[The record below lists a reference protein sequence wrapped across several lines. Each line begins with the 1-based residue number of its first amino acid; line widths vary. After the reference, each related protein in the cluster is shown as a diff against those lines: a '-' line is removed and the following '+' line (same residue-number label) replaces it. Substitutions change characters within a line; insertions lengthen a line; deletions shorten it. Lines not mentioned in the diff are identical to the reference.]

1 MCSKKQ
7 RRIQLKFSKGK
18 KRKKLI
24 HLIAHMNPMLPITE
38 QYRQI
43 RTSIQ
48 FSSVDKTIKSI
59 VLASAQSGEGKSTT
73 ASNLAIVLAQQGNQ
87 VLLVD
92 ADLRKP
98 SIHYAF
104 RVSNID
110 GLTNVLTKEVELDS
124 AIKQTDIHNLSLLTS
139 GAKPPNPSE
148 ILSSNSMETLMGKLK
163 EMFDFVI
170 YDTPPALAVTDSQV
184 LANKCDGVILVVASG
199 KTNRELALK
208 SLDVLKQ
215 ARAHILGAV
224 VNGIELSKKE
234 YYREYK

>member
-1 MCSKKQ
+1 
-7 RRIQLKFSKGK
+7 
-18 KRKKLI
+18 
-24 HLIAHMNPMLPITE
+24 MNPMLPITE

-59 VLASAQSGEGKSTT
+59 MLASAQSGEGKSTT

-139 GAKPPNPSE
+139 GSKPPNPSE
-148 ILSSNSMETLMGKLK
+148 ILSSNSMETLMGRLK

-199 KTNRELALK
+199 KTNKDLALK

-234 YYREYK
+234 YYREYKWWTATILILF

>member
-1 MCSKKQ
+1 M
-7 RRIQLKFSKGK
+7 KFSKGK

-104 RVSNID
+104 RVSNIE
-110 GLTNVLTKEVELDS
+110 GLTNVLTKEVELDR
-124 AIKQTDIHNLSLLTS
+124 AIKQTAIHNLSLLTS
-139 GAKPPNPSE
+139 GSKPPNPSE
-148 ILSSNSMETLMGKLK
+148 ILSSNSMEILMGKLK

-170 YDTPPALAVTDSQV
+170 YDTPPVLAVTDSQV

-199 KTNRELALK
+199 KTTKELALK

>member
-1 MCSKKQ
+1 M
-7 RRIQLKFSKGK
+7 KFSKGK

-59 VLASAQSGEGKSTT
+59 MLASAQSGEGKSTT

-110 GLTNVLTKEVELDS
+110 GLTNVLTKEVELDR

>member
-1 MCSKKQ
+1 
-7 RRIQLKFSKGK
+7 
-18 KRKKLI
+18 
-24 HLIAHMNPMLPITE
+24 MNPMLPITE

-104 RVSNID
+104 RVSNIE
-110 GLTNVLTKEVELDS
+110 GLTNVLTKEVELDR
-124 AIKQTDIHNLSLLTS
+124 AIKQTTINNLSLLTS
-139 GAKPPNPSE
+139 GSKPPNPSE
-148 ILSSNSMETLMGKLK
+148 ILSSNSMEILMGKLK

-170 YDTPPALAVTDSQV
+170 YDTPPVLAVTDSQV

-199 KTNRELALK
+199 KTTKELALK
-208 SLDVLKQ
+208 SLEVLKQ

>member
-1 MCSKKQ
+1 M
-7 RRIQLKFSKGK
+7 KFSKGK

-59 VLASAQSGEGKSTT
+59 MLASAQSGEGKSTT

>member
-1 MCSKKQ
+1 M
-7 RRIQLKFSKGK
+7 KFSKGK

-104 RVSNID
+104 RVSNIE
-110 GLTNVLTKEVELDS
+110 GLTNVLTKEVELDR
-124 AIKQTDIHNLSLLTS
+124 AIKQTTINNLSLLTS
-139 GAKPPNPSE
+139 GSKPPNPSE
-148 ILSSNSMETLMGKLK
+148 ILSSNSMEILMGKLK

-170 YDTPPALAVTDSQV
+170 YDTPPVLAVTDSQV

-199 KTNRELALK
+199 KTTKELALK
-208 SLDVLKQ
+208 SLEVLKQ

>member
-1 MCSKKQ
+1 
-7 RRIQLKFSKGK
+7 
-18 KRKKLI
+18 
-24 HLIAHMNPMLPITE
+24 MNPMLPITE

-59 VLASAQSGEGKSTT
+59 MLASAQSGEGKSTT

-139 GAKPPNPSE
+139 GSKPPNPSE
-148 ILSSNSMETLMGKLK
+148 ILSSNSMETLMGRLK

-199 KTNRELALK
+199 KTNKDLALK

>member
-59 VLASAQSGEGKSTT
+59 MLASAQSGEGKSTT

>member
-1 MCSKKQ
+1 
-7 RRIQLKFSKGK
+7 
-18 KRKKLI
+18 
-24 HLIAHMNPMLPITE
+24 MLPITE

-59 VLASAQSGEGKSTT
+59 MLASAQSGEGKSTT
-73 ASNLAIVLAQQGNQ
+73 ASNLAIVLAQQENR

-104 RVSNID
+104 KVSNID
-110 GLTNVLTKEVELDS
+110 GLTNVLTKEVELDR
-124 AIKQTDIHNLSLLTS
+124 AIRQTTIHNLSLLTS
-139 GAKPPNPSE
+139 GPKPPNPSE
-148 ILSSNSMETLMGKLK
+148 ILSSNSMEILMGRLK

-184 LANKCDGVILVVASG
+184 LASKCDGVILVVASG
-199 KTNRELALK
+199 KTNKELAAK

-215 ARAHILGAV
+215 ARGHILGAV
-224 VNGIELSKKE
+224 VNGVELSKKE

>member
-1 MCSKKQ
+1 
-7 RRIQLKFSKGK
+7 
-18 KRKKLI
+18 
-24 HLIAHMNPMLPITE
+24 MNPMLPITE

>member
-1 MCSKKQ
+1 
-7 RRIQLKFSKGK
+7 
-18 KRKKLI
+18 
-24 HLIAHMNPMLPITE
+24 MNPMLPITE

-59 VLASAQSGEGKSTT
+59 MLASAQSGEGKSTT

>member
-1 MCSKKQ
+1 M
-7 RRIQLKFSKGK
+7 KFSKGK